1 MGRTTMVRKL
11 AALLVAGLAA
21 ACAGTSPAEDFGT
34 AEQAVDALIAALR
47 SNDASKVQ
55 AIFGTGADDILHSG
69 DEIADHNNIAAFVA
83 AYDEAHKL
91 VKAADG
97 SMTLVVGSSEWP
109 MPIPLVEHDGKWEFD
124 TDAGLDE
131 LLSRR
136 VGRNELDAVQV
147 CLAIVDAERDYAA
160 MDPMGAGVP
169 EYAAKFQSDPGK
181 KNGLYWPSK
190 EGEPESPL
198 GELIA
203 EAQEQGYAR
212 GSGDSGPHPY
222 KGYYYRILTSQT
234 DAAEGGELDYY
245 VNGHMI
251 GGFAVIAYPAEYG
264 NSGIMTFIVNHA
276 GVVYQKDL
284 GELTADKGRSYTKF
298 GPGAGWTK
306 VATEKAATDEKK

>member
-1 MGRTTMVRKL
+1 MLRNL
-11 AALLVAGLAA
+11 AGLLVAGLAA
-21 ACAGTSPAEDFGT
+21 GCAGSPPAEEFGT

-47 SNDASKVQ
+47 KDDASTVQ
-55 AIFGTGADDILHSG
+55 TILGTGAEEILHSG
-69 DEIADHNNIAAFVA
+69 DDIADHNNIASFVA
-83 AYDEAHKL
+83 SYDEAHKL
-91 VKAADG
+91 VKAEDG

-109 MPIPLVEHDGKWEFD
+109 MPIPLVEKAGKWEFD

-136 VGRNELDAVQV
+136 IGRNELDAVQV

-160 MDPMGAGVP
+160 MDPMGVGVP
-169 EYAAKFQSDPGK
+169 EYAAKFLSDPGK

-203 EAQEQGYAR
+203 EAQEHGYAR
-212 GSGDSGPHPY
+212 GSGGGGPHPY

-234 DAAEGGELDYY
+234 ESAEGGELDYY
-245 VNGHMI
+245 VNGKMI

-264 NSGIMTFIVNHA
+264 NSGIMTFIVSHA

-298 GPGAGWTK
+298 GPGAGWAK
-306 VATEKAATDEKK
+306 VATDGNK